1 MNNRTSGCE
10 RRMISV
16 IIPVYNGEQ
25 YIEKTIKCILQSS
38 YKDIEVI
45 VVIDGSPDHS
55 LEICKNISRTD
66 ARVKVYEKENGG
78 ICQARNYGI
87 ARANG
92 EYICVC
98 DQDDIVRPQMYEK
111 MMERLTT
118 ENADMCFCGT
128 GQVVNG
134 QVVPFET
141 FEDATFEGRDIQ
153 KQLLLPIIF
162 EGYDIPIAM
171 SKEHRYPSIW
181 KAIIRRSFYE
191 KHHLQFHAYVSF
203 EDDYLMMIDLLS
215 LASKVCTVKYRGYLW
230 NVGLNSES
238 HARKY
243 IADIGSKQQKWVD
256 DVCQSVA
263 YTELSDEEKDY
274 VHQVMNCKMYVDA
287 ILNLCSPYRKEK
299 FADITRYY
307 EKNIYCYNFEKSI
320 SVAAMAKKSFPMQRY
335 ILRPL
340 SKRHTYRSFIVAKWL
355 VFIVDYVYQSKFLM
369 KIDGL
374 MKGK

>member
-25 YIEKTIKCILQSS
+25 YIEQTIKCILQSS

-78 ICQARNYGI
+78 ICEARNYGI

-98 DQDDIVRPQMYEK
+98 DQDDIVQPQMYEK

-141 FEDATFEGRDIQ
+141 
-153 KQLLLPIIF
+153 
-162 EGYDIPIAM
+162 
-171 SKEHRYPSIW
+171 
-181 KAIIRRSFYE
+181 
-191 KHHLQFHAYVSF
+191 
-203 EDDYLMMIDLLS
+203 LS
-215 LASKVCTVKYRGYLW
+215 LI
-230 NVGLNSES
+230 
-238 HARKY
+238 H
-243 IADIGSKQQKWVD
+243 I
-256 DVCQSVA
+256 
-263 YTELSDEEKDY
+263 
-274 VHQVMNCKMYVDA
+274 
-287 ILNLCSPYRKEK
+287 
-299 FADITRYY
+299 
-307 EKNIYCYNFEKSI
+307 
-320 SVAAMAKKSFPMQRY
+320 
-335 ILRPL
+335 
-340 SKRHTYRSFIVAKWL
+340 
-355 VFIVDYVYQSKFLM
+355 
-369 KIDGL
+369 
-374 MKGK
+374 